1 MTDYKKHIAQ
11 SRLDD
16 DDMTPELSVSILT
29 TTYWPLSVTSTGEG
43 IGKCVFPPII
53 EKAKSSF
60 SQFYLGRHSGRQ
72 ISWHAGMVRFYYNLT
87 HIRAPLTCERHSN
100 QESMI

>member
-1 MTDYKKHIAQ
+1 ME
-11 SRLDD
+11 DD
-16 DDMTPELSVSILT
+16 NTPELSVSILT

-43 IGKCVFPPII
+43 IGQCVFPPIV

-72 ISWHAGMVRFYYNLT
+72 ISWHAGMVRTYYKFTDL
-87 HIRAPLTCERHSN
+87 RAPLTCGLHSS
-100 QESMI
+100 QENMT